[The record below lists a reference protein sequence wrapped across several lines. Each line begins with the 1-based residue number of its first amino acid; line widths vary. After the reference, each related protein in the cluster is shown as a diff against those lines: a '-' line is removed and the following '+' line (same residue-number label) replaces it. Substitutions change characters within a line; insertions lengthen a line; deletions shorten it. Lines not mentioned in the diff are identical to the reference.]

1 MPIKKDENK
10 PTKGELS
17 RRDFLKDI
25 SFGVAGVSIFANQ
38 MSYAGLHMFGD
49 KGHSEEK
56 EFKMAYRRLGRTGL
70 MVSEIGLGGHYD
82 GPNWREK
89 QSKEQWQ
96 REAVFKECLRWG
108 INYFDTNAEYER
120 KSFGLALK
128 STPELR
134 DKIFIVTDIN
144 DRKETD
150 QDTYDF
156 LMQKIDE
163 QLNNLQLPYV
173 EVLRFT
179 TVIKRTPPERLE
191 AAIKA
196 FKQIKKA
203 GKAKF
208 LAVAQHDPA
217 LLLEWINKY
226 DEIDIIYM
234 PYNYFASKAE
244 EELFP
249 AAKKKDIGIV
259 VIKPFNKGTIF
270 DPKLLETM
278 KFGSGSRSVIE
289 RAEREKNERTP
300 DDLTKGTDLTLAQAS
315 LRYILSN
322 ENISIVIPGMETI
335 DEVRENISVA
345 GSNKF
350 GRLEQKILE
359 KYSDHFHE
367 VLPENYQWL
376 KCWRHA

>member
-1 MPIKKDENK
+1 MHHKDKHN
-10 PTKGELS
+10 KGELS
-17 RRDFLKDI
+17 RRDFLRDV
-25 SFGVAGVSIFANQ
+25 SLGVAGAGIISSQ
-38 MSYAGLHMFGD
+38 MSCAGFKIFGAKD
-49 KGHSEEK
+49 KNS
-56 EFKMAYRRLGRTGL
+56 KMKYRRLGRTEL
-70 MVSEIGLGGHYD
+70 IVSEISLGGHYD
-82 GPNWREK
+82 GPNNEQK
-89 QSKEQWQ
+89 KSKEQWQ
-96 REAVFKECLRWG
+96 RNAVFQECFKSG
-108 INYFDTNAEYER
+108 INYFDTNTEYER
-120 KSFGLALK
+120 KSLGIALK
-128 STPELR
+128 SIPGIRE
-134 DKIFIVTDIN
+134 KINIVTDIN
-144 DRKETD
+144 DRQKTGP
-150 QDTYDF
+150 DTYDF
-156 LMQKIDE
+156 LMKMIDE

-191 AAIKA
+191 AAFKA
-196 FKQIKKA
+196 FKEIKKA

-208 LAVAQHDPA
+208 LAVAQHDPE

-289 RAEREKNERTP
+289 RAEREKKERTP

-322 ENISIVIPGMETI
+322 ENISMVIPGMETV
-335 DEVRENISVA
+335 DEVRENIRVA
-345 GSNKF
+345 GSKNF
-350 GRLEQKILE
+350 GRLDQKILE
-359 KYSDHFHE
+359 KYAAHFHE